1 MSVSVQDIFD
11 FATRLS
17 VADTEIDWRD
27 SVGRAYYA
35 AYHRAKVTVE
45 LCPSN
50 AHLRMGD
57 HERIHERFD
66 LHEAKSAKAISAS
79 LQILKRYRRMADY
92 EIEDPFEKSLAAM
105 QIENCK
111 KLFDRLVAFENLNK
125 VEPSGS
131 S

>member
-1 MSVSVQDIFD
+1 MSVSAQDILD

-17 VADTEIDWRD
+17 GADKEIDWRN

-57 HERIHERFD
+57 HERVHDRFD
-66 LHEAKSAKAISAS
+66 LHGAKSAKAISIS
-79 LQILKRYRRMADY
+79 LQNLKRYRRIADY
-92 EIEDPFEKSLAAM
+92 EIEDPFEKSLAVM

-111 KLFDRLVAFENLNK
+111 KLIERLVSFENLSK
-125 VEPSGS
+125 SESA
-131 S
+131 